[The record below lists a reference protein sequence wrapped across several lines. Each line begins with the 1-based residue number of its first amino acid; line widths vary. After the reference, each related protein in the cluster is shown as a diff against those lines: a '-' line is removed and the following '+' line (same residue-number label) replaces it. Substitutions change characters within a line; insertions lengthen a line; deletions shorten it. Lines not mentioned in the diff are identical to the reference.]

1 MGRQGPFF
9 VNPANPFASWGGVE
23 LEPGQ
28 KESVG
33 SGTEPES
40 RLGLGCLQERV
51 EAGGGSGRQAQVRE
65 NLDDHR
71 GIFDSREDG
80 QRATAL

>member
-9 VNPANPFASWGGVE
+9 VNQANPFALWGGE

-33 SGTEPES
+33 SETEPES

-51 EAGGGSGRQAQVRE
+51 EESGGSGWSA
-65 NLDDHR
+65 
-71 GIFDSREDG
+71 GW
-80 QRATAL
+80 